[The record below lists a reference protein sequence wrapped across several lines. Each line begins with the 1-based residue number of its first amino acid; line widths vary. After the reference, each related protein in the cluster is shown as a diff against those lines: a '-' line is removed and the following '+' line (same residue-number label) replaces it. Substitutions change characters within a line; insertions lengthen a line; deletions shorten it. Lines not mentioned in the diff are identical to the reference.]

1 MTALVRHGRLTL
13 GLLLC
18 AMLLALGLVEPRAAL
33 GGWLVA
39 FVACYALPLGALTL
53 AMIMALTPGRWV
65 AVLRAPSLACL
76 PLLAPLTLAF
86 LPIALGLG
94 ILYPWTA
101 TGGVYLSPLFFILRS
116 VLFFVLMLWLARGL
130 LRSVRPGPIAAIGLI
145 ALTLANSLIAVDW
158 LMSLTPEF
166 HSSGFGLYVFGI
178 EVSVALAILVLL
190 VLQPQRPDAS
200 PGPLGGLLLT
210 ALLLG
215 LYLGFMQYFIIW
227 SGDLPQGV
235 VWYQQRSGGV
245 WTVLLYLSG
254 SLQIASTLA
263 LLLAPLRQR
272 VVPLR
277 ILAVA
282 VLAAKLI
289 EIAWIVL
296 PSLALDPGVAVAFT
310 AVAICALGT
319 LSWALLPYSAAFA
332 ALLRPDGE
340 RPDGERPDGERK
352 VA

>member
-1 MTALVRHGRLTL
+1 L
-13 GLLLC
+13 GLALCVILLV
-18 AMLLALGLVEPRAAL
+18 LGLVNPRAAL

-65 AVLRAPSLACL
+65 AVLRGPSLACL

-101 TGGVYLSPLFFILRS
+101 IGGVYLSPLFFILRS
-116 VLFFVLMLWLARGL
+116 VLFFVLMLWLARAL
-130 LRSVRPGPIAAIGLI
+130 LRSARPGPIAAAGLI
-145 ALTLANSLIAVDW
+145 ALTLANSVIAVDW

-178 EVSVALAILVLL
+178 EVSVALAVLVLL
-190 VLQPQRPDAS
+190 VLQRHRPDT
-200 PGPLGGLLLT
+200 PTGPLGGLLLT
-210 ALLLG
+210 ILLLG

-245 WTVLLYLSG
+245 WNGLLYLSAG
-254 SLQIASTLA
+254 LQMACTFA
-263 LLLAPLRQR
+263 LLFAPLRQR
-272 VVPLR
+272 AGPLG
-277 ILAVA
+277 ILAWALLV
-282 VLAAKLI
+282 AKLI

-296 PSLALDPGVAVAFT
+296 PSLAVDPGVAVAFA
-310 AVAICALGT
+310 AVAICALGIV
-319 LSWALLPYSAAFA
+319 SWALLPYAAAFA

-340 RPDGERPDGERK
+340 RK
-352 VA
+352 AA